1 MKTRILFCC
10 LGMCLFFCGHVFA
23 ENVLNSD
30 AKFDIHIAV
39 VINKDDDIV
48 GKFEYANDLLQVV
61 TFFRSGDRI
70 LSEPYIFE
78 MLDRKIVRNNVH
90 KIKCRS
96 VNDRYGRGMI
106 FTGTIDFSDESR
118 PKIHLVNTI
127 DGGTYISNITNKGE
141 AIHKKYFPN
150 VWLGY

>member
-61 TFFRSGDRI
+61 TF
-70 LSEPYIFE
+70 
-78 MLDRKIVRNNVH
+78 LDRE
-90 KIKCRS
+90 
-96 VNDRYGRGMI
+96 
-106 FTGTIDFSDESR
+106 TGFFLNRIYLRCLTE
-118 PKIHLVNTI
+118 KL
-127 DGGTYISNITNKGE
+127 
-141 AIHKKYFPN
+141 
-150 VWLGY
+150 